1 MTNPNSEQ
9 NPEPLN
15 HRLRLLL
22 TNRITLTVAALLLS
36 GLAGGAWWA
45 WVWIHQQLAP
55 LVEDNLQQLLGRT
68 VELGEVEGVSFNS
81 LQFGESAIPATPT
94 DPDRVTVEAV
104 NVRFSPWQLLLN
116 RTLQLNITLVE
127 PDAYVEQSADGQW
140 ISTRLQ
146 DQEGSGLIQTDLESI
161 RFQDANVVLAP
172 IPRPG
177 LPEGVVRL
185 QQVDGAVQFL
195 EQDNQRIGFELDGE
209 FARGGN
215 LDIMGET
222 RPGAQEINLMV
233 QAQNVPVANMSR
245 LVNLPITLQAGLV
258 SGNLNV
264 ELRPE
269 QQPSIT
275 GTASLENVTAQIE
288 NIPQRFT
295 SADGRLRFR
304 GEAIALENVNTRY
317 GQVPATIDGVV
328 NLETGYNLSGRV
340 RSVSVDNLLETLRV
354 DSPVPLSGTVR
365 AELQV
370 EGPLREPILSGTVS
384 TINTAQIDQVDFRS
398 ITSRFRANFT
408 GETPEISFPEIRA
421 VPQAGGRVVGNG
433 QIQFGE
439 QNVTSFTFRANEVP
453 GDVIARLYEVSP
465 GIRIGDVSAIA
476 RLSGSSS
483 NLQTVVQF
491 NAPEATYPG
500 KGEVVIT
507 NEGTILL
514 RDAVFNVAGG
524 TVEARGRYAQG
535 EFQAV
540 VDAAQVRLNQF
551 AEGLRGR
558 LSGSLNL
565 SGSSFNLA
573 DIRAQGRLRFSEGL
587 ALIEQ
592 PLTAQVRWN
601 GEQVLVQ
608 QATAPGLNAS
618 GAIAIQLEGTGA
630 PQIAGLNLNVQAEG
644 YNLQAFNLPNNI
656 DLTGQADFIG
666 RVTGTPEA
674 PNAVGDLR
682 LRNLLVNGVAFDPVL
697 TGNVSYRAGE
707 QTILNVSGTQDRIA
721 LTLGSNNRPTSFL
734 VRRNQAIATGRTE
747 AETLLVDLQNFP
759 VAVLQNLIPGAALNI
774 GSIAGDLSG
783 ALAINLDEL
792 SAEGEVAIANPQI
805 GRVTG
810 DLFRGRFT
818 YMDGVAQLTEGEF
831 LQGESRIALS
841 GGFDPGAEQPIDFR
855 ISFDQ
860 ARIENVLQTLSLF
873 EFEDFATGLDLP
885 DLASAAAV
893 QPSPIQLSDNSLLTR
908 LRRLSEIEV
917 LLAQQQDEREAQPLP
932 PLSALQGQLSGAIA
946 ITGSFEAGLDIGFD
960 LLGQDWE
967 WGEYT
972 IDRVI
977 AEGSFADGT
986 LTALPLRID
995 FGEGLIAFT
1004 GQLAPEQLTGQLRV
1018 ESLPVELLDPL
1029 IRQSSIE
1036 VAGSLNAT
1044 VTLSGSLENPSATG
1058 ELNLI
1063 KGEINNQ
1070 PIQVAQLLFGYDN
1083 ARLNFDSDVLL
1094 ANTESPAVIEPI
1106 ETLAETEP
1114 LEVEPLEADP
1124 LEAELAD
1131 AEPLEIRGS
1140 IPIALPFA
1148 LVQPESDQIRLTV
1161 NVKDEGLA
1169 LINVLTDQVTWLE
1182 GEGRLNVAVAGTLN
1196 QPIVDGTLAV
1206 QDATLIAQAL
1216 PDPLTD
1222 VTGLVRFNGDRI
1234 FVDGIEAQYNQG
1246 AIVAE
1251 GILPIFDRRQSDSL
1265 TIANPLTVS
1274 FNDLALDLKGLYEG
1288 NVSGEIIVTG
1298 AALEPA
1304 IGGTILLTDGEIAIG
1319 ESTGTPATATGTG
1332 AGTGETGTPGTS
1344 LQFADLQLILG
1355 EDTRVT
1361 RQPILNFEVAGDVTL
1376 NGTLGNLQPQGLV
1389 RLTGGEVDLFTTQ
1402 FRLARG
1408 YEQIARFTP
1417 SGGLDPILDIRLVA
1431 TVPEATGTLLPNTAS
1446 PSEIA
1451 DVPVTSFGTLQ
1462 TVQIEAR
1469 VTGPASEL
1477 SENLELSSDPNRS
1490 DAEII
1495 ALLGGSFINTLGQAD
1510 TTLGLANLAGSALFS
1525 NLQGNISEIGEAL
1538 GLSELRLSPT
1548 IVTDPESEA
1557 SVLGLAVEA
1566 VVDITDDFSVSISQV
1581 IAADDPTRYN
1591 LLYRINNE
1599 LRLRGSTNFSGE
1611 SRVLLEYE
1619 ARF

>member
-15 HRLRLLL
+15 YRLWLLL
-22 TNRITLTVAALLLS
+22 TNRIMLTVAALVLA

-55 LVEDNLQQLLGRT
+55 LVEDNLQQLLGRS

-81 LQFGESAIPATPT
+81 LRFGESAIPATPT
-94 DPDRVTVEAV
+94 DSDRVTVEAV
-104 NVRFSPWQLLLN
+104 NVQFSPWQLLLN

-140 ISTRLQ
+140 ISTGLQ
-146 DQEGSGLIQTDLESI
+146 DQEGSGLIQTDLETI
-161 RFQDANVVLAP
+161 RFQDANVVLLP

-177 LPEGVVRL
+177 LPEGTVRL
-185 QQVDGAVQFL
+185 QQVDGIVQFL
-195 EQDNQRIGFELDGE
+195 EQDNQRIGFELEGE

-215 LDIMGET
+215 LEITGET
-222 RPGAQEINLMV
+222 RPGAQETNLMV
-233 QAQNVPVANMSR
+233 QAQNVPAANISR

-258 SGNLNV
+258 SGNLDV

-269 QQPSIT
+269 EQPSVT
-275 GTASLENVTAQIE
+275 GTARLENVTAQIE

-295 SADGRLRFR
+295 DADGRLRFR
-304 GEAIALENVNTRY
+304 GEAIALENINTRY
-317 GQVPATIDGVV
+317 GQVPAIIDGVV

-354 DSPVPLSGTVR
+354 GSPVPLSGMVR

-384 TINTAQIDQVDFRS
+384 TINTAQIDQVNFRS
-398 ITSRFRANFT
+398 ITSRFRADFT

-421 VPQAGGRVVGNG
+421 VPQAGGQVIGNG

-439 QNVTSFTFRANEVP
+439 KNDTAFTFRANEVP
-453 GDVIARLYEVSP
+453 GDVITRLYEVSP

-476 RLSGSSS
+476 RLSGSSG

-500 KGEVVIT
+500 QGEVVIT
-507 NEGTILL
+507 NEGSILL
-514 RDAVFNVAGG
+514 RDAMFNVAGG
-524 TVEARGRYAQG
+524 TVEARGRYAGG
-535 EFQAV
+535 ELQAV
-540 VDAAQVRLNQF
+540 VEAAQVRLNSF

-573 DIRAQGRLRFSEGL
+573 DIHAQGRLRFSEGL

-601 GEQVLVQ
+601 GEQVIVQ

-618 GAIAIQLEGTGA
+618 GAIAIQLEGAGT

-644 YNLQAFNLPNNI
+644 YNLQAFDLPNNI
-656 DLTGQADFIG
+656 DLAGQADFTG
-666 RVTGTPEA
+666 RVTGTPDA
-674 PNAVGDLR
+674 PNAIGDLR

-707 QTILNVSGTQDRIA
+707 QTTLNVSGTQDRIA
-721 LTLGSNNRPTSFL
+721 LTLGPNNRPTSFF

-759 VAVLQNLIPGAALNI
+759 VAVLQNLLPGDALDI
-774 GSIAGDLSG
+774 DPIAGDLSG

-818 YMDGVAQLTEGEF
+818 YTDGVAQLTEGEF
-831 LQGESRIALS
+831 FQGESRIALS
-841 GGFDPGAEQPIDFR
+841 GGFDPEAEQPIDFR

-893 QPSPIQLSDNSLLTR
+893 QPNPIQFSNDPLITR
-908 LRRLSEIEV
+908 LRRLSEIEA
-917 LLAQQQDEREAQPLP
+917 LLAQQRSEQEAQPLP
-932 PLSALQGQLSGAIA
+932 PLSALQGRLSGAIA
-946 ITGSFEAGLDIGFD
+946 ITGSPNELNIGFD
-960 LLGQDWE
+960 LLGEDWE
-967 WGEYT
+967 WREYT

-977 AEGSFADGT
+977 TEGSFADGT

-1029 IRQSSIE
+1029 IRQSLVE
-1036 VAGSLNAT
+1036 VAGSLNAII
-1044 VTLSGSLENPSATG
+1044 TLAGSLENPSATG
-1058 ELNLI
+1058 EVNLI
-1063 KGEINNQ
+1063 NGEINDQ
-1070 PIQVAQLLFGYDN
+1070 PIQVAQLLFGYDD

-1094 ANTESPAVIEPI
+1094 A
-1106 ETLAETEP
+1106 
-1114 LEVEPLEADP
+1114 
-1124 LEAELAD
+1124 D
-1131 AEPLEIRGS
+1131 AEPLEIMGS

-1148 LVQPESDQIRLTV
+1148 SVQPESDQIRLSA
-1161 NVKDEGLA
+1161 NVEDEGLA
-1169 LINVLTDQVTWLE
+1169 LINVLTDQVTWIE
-1182 GEGRLNVAVAGTLN
+1182 GEGQLSVAVAGTLE
-1196 QPIVDGTLAV
+1196 QPIIDGNLIV
-1206 QDATLIAQAL
+1206 EDATLAAQTL
-1216 PDPLTD
+1216 PEPLTD
-1222 VTGLVRFNGDRI
+1222 VTGLVQFNGDRI
-1234 FVDGIEAQYNQG
+1234 LIDGIQAEYNQG

-1251 GILPIFDRRQSDSL
+1251 GILPIFDRRQSSL
-1265 TIANPLTVS
+1265 PTITNPLTVS

-1288 NVSGEIIVTG
+1288 DTSGNVVVTG
-1298 AALEPA
+1298 AALKPE
-1304 IGGTILLTDGEIAIG
+1304 IGGSIVLTDGEIAIG
-1319 ESTGTPATATGTG
+1319 ESTGAPAIATGTG
-1332 AGTGETGTPGTS
+1332 AGTPGTP
-1344 LQFADLQLILG
+1344 LQFSDLQLILG
-1355 EDTRVT
+1355 EDIRVT
-1361 RQPILNFEVAGDVTL
+1361 RQPILNFEVAGDITL
-1376 NGTLGNLQPQGLV
+1376 NGTLGNLRPQGLV
-1389 RLTGGEVDLFTTQ
+1389 RLTGGEVNLFTTQ

-1408 YEQIARFTP
+1408 YEQTARFTP
-1417 SGGLDPILDIRLVA
+1417 GGGLDPILDIRLVA
-1431 TVPEATGTLLPNTAS
+1431 TVPEATGTLLPSTTS

-1477 SENLELSSDPNRS
+1477 SENLELSSSPNRS

-1548 IVTDPESEA
+1548 IVTDPESEV

-1591 LLYRINNE
+1591 LLYRINNQ